1 MAGRNTLSSLLEHRL
16 LRLKLALVL
25 GLSCVVAASASAQ
38 EVALPIPEG
47 VLPPEIPADN
57 PLTAAKVELG
67 KKLYF
72 DVRLSSDG
80 TVSCATCHDPRHGFA
95 DGRGQKTSAGV
106 GGQMGGRNSPTVLNA
121 AFLSEQFWD
130 GRAATLEEQA
140 LGPFINPIE
149 MGIADHAALVE
160 MVAGLPEYAAL
171 FAAAFGND
179 EVTAERIGQAIASF
193 ERTIISLKAPIDR
206 FTAGDQ
212 NAISESA
219 RRGWELYNGKARCN
233 NCHGHIDAFP
243 LFTDDD
249 YHNIGVGTQAAGFEK
264 LGRRVEKSPDSFEE
278 LAGEPAIDELGRFA
292 VTKQPKDIGAFKTPH
307 LRNIALTPPYMH
319 DGSEATL
326 LDVVEYYDR
335 GGNPNPWLDGGIRS
349 LGLTDEEKADL
360 VELMKS
366 FTSEDLDRFE
376 ELGKLMP

>member
-1 MAGRNTLSSLLEHRL
+1 MADQSGSFTLLERL
-16 LRLKLALVL
+16 LPRLKLAVVL
-25 GLSCVVAASASAQ
+25 GLSWAVAASASAQ
-38 EVALPIPEG
+38 EVDLSIPEG

-57 PLTAAKVELG
+57 PPTTAKIALG
-67 KKLYF
+67 KRLFF

-106 GGQMGGRNSPTVLNA
+106 GGQLGARNSPTVLNA
-121 AFLSEQFWD
+121 AFFSEQFWD

-149 MGIADHAALVE
+149 MGIPDHPALVE
-160 MVAGLPEYAAL
+160 LVAGLPAYPVL
-171 FAAAFGND
+171 FAAAFGSD
-179 EVTAERIGQAIASF
+179 EVTAERIAQAIASF

-212 NAISESA
+212 DAISESA

-249 YHNIGVGTQAAGFEK
+249 YHNIGVATQAAGFEK
-264 LGRRVEKSPDSFEE
+264 LGRSVEKSPDSFEE
-278 LAGEPAIDELGRFA
+278 LAGEPGIDELGRFA
-292 VTKQPKDIGAFKTPH
+292 VTKEPKDIGAFKTPH
-307 LRNIALTPPYMH
+307 LRNIVLTPPYMH

-335 GGNPNPWLDGGIRS
+335 GGNPNPWLDGGIRA
-349 LGLTDEEKADL
+349 LDLTDQEKADL

-366 FTSEDLDRFE
+366 FTSEDLGRFE

>member
-1 MAGRNTLSSLLEHRL
+1 MADRSKLFTLLGHLLP
-16 LRLKLALVL
+16 RLKLAVVL
-25 GLSCVVAASASAQ
+25 GLSCAVAAAASAQ
-38 EVALPIPEG
+38 EVDLQIPEG
-47 VLPPEIPADN
+47 VLPPEIPPDN
-57 PLTAAKVELG
+57 PPTAAKIELG
-67 KKLYF
+67 KRLFF

-80 TVSCATCHDPRHGFA
+80 TVACATCHDPRHGFA

-106 GGQMGGRNSPTVLNA
+106 GGQLGPRNSPTVLNA

-149 MGIADHAALVE
+149 MGIPDHPALVE
-160 MVAGLPEYAAL
+160 MVAGLPEYPAL
-171 FAAAFGND
+171 FAAAFASD
-179 EVTAERIGQAIASF
+179 EVTAEQIGQAIASF

-212 NAISESA
+212 GAISESA

-233 NCHGHIDAFP
+233 NCHGHVDAFP

-249 YHNIGVGTQAAGFEK
+249 YHNIGVATQAAGFEK

-278 LAGEPAIDELGRFA
+278 LAGEPAVDELGRFA

-349 LGLTDEEKADL
+349 LDLTDQEKADL